1 MAQPHSLYEIQQ
13 LGKNFTD
20 GGNSRWV
27 LRDLSFAVQPSSTTS
42 VWGPSGSGKSTL
54 LNILAGLVMPDEGSV
69 HFRAVDQDETL
80 LVNRL
85 SERELLEY
93 RREQIGFVY
102 QFFNLV
108 PTLTLRENV
117 LLPLEL
123 AKRMDCQTVA
133 LDRLEILGLSDRTS
147 AFPEQLSGGEQQR
160 AAIARALAHEPA
172 VVLAD
177 EPTGNLDAESAV
189 KVIEL
194 LWDEVRRNGTTL
206 VVATH
211 NPMIRDRSDYVIEL
225 VA

>member
-1 MAQPHSLYEIQQ
+1 
-13 LGKNFTD
+13 
-20 GGNSRWV
+20 
-27 LRDLSFAVQPSSTTS
+27 
-42 VWGPSGSGKSTL
+42 
-54 LNILAGLVMPDEGSV
+54 MPDEGNV

-133 LDRLEILGLSDRTS
+133 LDRLEMLGLSDRAS

-177 EPTGNLDAESAV
+177 EPTGNLDAESAGT
-189 KVIEL
+189 VIEL